1 MNNLFDNELRR
12 KYTLKGRIM
21 SCQLFIDELHQEFHQ
36 NYTLDNGSNN
46 IATKINIPS
55 LYGKGTYNYRPI
67 HDFIVAEENGLF
79 FDDVSVHGQAQES
92 CGFIIVLMKG
102 GTSYCLNKTKKMYDV
117 KKQYIY
123 LGFMQEYQEMKRLI
137 KKDLFTSSFTF
148 VFSKKILLEY
158 LEEFE
163 NVELSSKLQKANTFE
178 IFNAIP
184 ITAKH
189 NHIISNIFSNPYK
202 GILKNIYFENHV
214 TQLLMNILED
224 LNKQKKVNIFLDD
237 YDKNRLHKA
246 KKLLLE
252 DLQNPPTIRE
262 LSHLVALN
270 EDKLKKG
277 FKLIFDT
284 TIFKTLTDQRMR
296 QALQQVQ
303 IGDMNVGEI
312 AFEAGY
318 ENVSSFIATFK
329 KTYGQTPGVLQKEA
343 REKKNT
349 FIL

>member
-1 MNNLFDNELRR
+1 
-12 KYTLKGRIM
+12 M
-21 SCQLFIDELHQEFHQ
+21 SCQLFIDELHQEYYQ
-36 NYTLDNGSNN
+36 NYTLDNIENN
-46 IATKINIPS
+46 IATQITIPS
-55 LYGKGTYNYRPI
+55 IYGKGTYINRPI
-67 HDFIVAEENGLF
+67 YNFVLTEENGLY
-79 FDDVSVHGQAQES
+79 FDDISVHGCAEES
-92 CGFIIVLMKG
+92 CGFITIVRQG
-102 GTSYCLNKTKKMYDV
+102 GNSYSLNGSKKTYDI

-123 LGFMQEYQEMKRLI
+123 LGYMQEYQKMIRHT
-137 KKDLFTSSFTF
+137 KKDIITSSFTF
-148 VFSKKILLEY
+148 VFSKRILLEY
-158 LEEFE
+158 LEEFK
-163 NVELSSKLQKANTFE
+163 NIELISKLEKADTFE

-189 NHIISNIFSNPYK
+189 NHIINNIFNNPYR
-202 GILKNIYFENHV
+202 GVLKDIYFENHA
-214 TQLLMNILED
+214 TQLLLSVLED

-262 LSHLVALN
+262 LSRLVALN

-303 IGDMNVGEI
+303 RDDMNIGEI

-329 KTYGQTPGVLQKEA
+329 KTYGQTPGTLQKEI
-343 REKKNT
+343 RVKKSNFT
-349 FIL
+349 L